1 MVGDKV
7 RSIVAYI
14 IKVVVHFFL
23 QKYMNRNQA
32 YQNHKL
38 SDDLPTK
45 ELLHLGTN
53 KLYYLIGNLLPKNV

>member
-1 MVGDKV
+1 
-7 RSIVAYI
+7 
-14 IKVVVHFFL
+14 
-23 QKYMNRNQA
+23 MNRNQA

-53 KLYYLIGNLLPKNV
+53 KLYYLIGNLLPKHVFKVYYIHLEGPNAL